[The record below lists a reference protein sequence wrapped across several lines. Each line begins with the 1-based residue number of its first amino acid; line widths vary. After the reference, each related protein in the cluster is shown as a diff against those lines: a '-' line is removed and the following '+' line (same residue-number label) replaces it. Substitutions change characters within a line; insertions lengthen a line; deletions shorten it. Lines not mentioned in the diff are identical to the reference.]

1 MDEQE
6 GNPLHRGTVLISSTC
21 FDLTA
26 AIPLARSAGG
36 IVADEMGM
44 GKTLQAI
51 SLVMA
56 TLAPNEAAALV
67 CVEGKV

>member
-1 MDEQE
+1 MIAQE
-6 GNPLHRGTVLISSTC
+6 ANALHRGTVLISSTC
-21 FDLTA
+21 FDLTVA
-26 AIPLARSAGG
+26 VPLALSAGG

-67 CVEGKV
+67 GVEGKV